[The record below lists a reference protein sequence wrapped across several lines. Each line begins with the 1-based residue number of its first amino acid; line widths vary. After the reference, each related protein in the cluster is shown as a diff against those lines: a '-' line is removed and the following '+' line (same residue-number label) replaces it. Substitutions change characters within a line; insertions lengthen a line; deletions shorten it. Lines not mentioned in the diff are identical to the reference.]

1 MKRIFLLLAVI
12 AVLIG
17 CSSAYKE
24 NVAEAEAA
32 LEIGEFENALK
43 YYNFALDEKTDSSEV
58 KDMIALLNDYDTLQK
73 KIENFEWTEAFDL
86 ANDILKNDAIVPSLQ
101 KEVKE
106 LLTTIEEEKEKEA
119 QITSEL
125 KKIEKLINND
135 NVEKAYSELIE
146 LESKIKSNAFNSE
159 LDDLYNK
166 LEMAEKRVAEKEE
179 KEAEKKR
186 LEEKT
191 KQQATKE
198 ISLKEKY
205 LQKADNLDNEIMN
218 EAKKLFA
225 HDLQPG
231 FYGQYYSEWDNLL
244 NEVWGELKTTMPK
257 NAFEKLKSEQ
267 NEWIKMKEKNFDEHP
282 DEIASARATGMDY
295 LAFETKDRT
304 YYLIKNYMD

>member
-1 MKRIFLLLAVI
+1 M
-12 AVLIG
+12 
-17 CSSAYKE
+17 S
-24 NVAEAEAA
+24 
-32 LEIGEFENALK
+32 
-43 YYNFALDEKTDSSEV
+43 T
-58 KDMIALLNDYDTLQK
+58 
-73 KIENFEWTEAFDL
+73 
-86 ANDILKNDAIVPSLQ
+86 
-101 KEVKE
+101 
-106 LLTTIEEEKEKEA
+106 
-119 QITSEL
+119 
-125 KKIEKLINND
+125 
-135 NVEKAYSELIE
+135 E

-191 KQQATKE
+191 KQQAAKE
-198 ISLKEKY
+198 NSLKEKY

-257 NAFEKLKSEQ
+257 NAFEKLKSDTTY
-267 NEWIKMKEKNFDEHP
+267 KMGYRYTSSGSKAFMANVSCSRICFSLAIPALFKT
-282 DEIASARATGMDY
+282 ASTSFSKS
-295 LAFETKDRT
+295 LAASNLLRNASFVKFALPSFKGNDKWSAC
-304 YYLIKNYMD
+304 LFF